1 MMYILLVFQAN
12 LTGVGGSYNQSE
24 GITKFNSALA
34 EELPAVWKLAGDLFG
49 LACRG
54 TVRVLI

>member
-1 MMYILLVFQAN
+1 M
-12 LTGVGGSYNQSE
+12 TGVGGSDNQSLSE

-49 LACRG
+49 LAGRG
-54 TVRVLI
+54 TVGILI

>member
-1 MMYILLVFQAN
+1 MFQAN

-49 LACRG
+49 LAGRG
-54 TVRVLI
+54 PIGVLI